1 MAKRID
7 GAIAIDMVCKAA
19 LQQRSFVLKDTIKD
33 NKNAGEDVIPSLV
46 RTLQEADVISL
57 FFSKKNIH
65 D

>member
-19 LQQRSFVLKDTIKD
+19 LMQRSFVLDTIKD

-46 RTLQEADVISL
+46 RTL
-57 FFSKKNIH
+57 
-65 D
+65 

>member
-19 LQQRSFVLKDTIKD
+19 LQQRSYVLKDTIKD
-33 NKNAGEDVIPSLV
+33 KNASGDVIPSLV

-57 FFSKKNIH
+57 FFSKQNIH